1 MSSHDVTNLTL
12 PDESV
17 SAKELT
23 GIQAGE
29 LDGMTIMRYAPF
41 YRERSSGGVEQLLRR
56 LNLGLLQR
64 HRLTILQVHRV
75 ADIRTAKIQKETV
88 GLGQVIWIPVAVRKT
103 TSRFKD
109 IPERGRFIWN
119 QTLHREQYNRQGR
132 DRVFDIAKSILSC
145 EWRHLP
151 HRAVVLSDP
160 LATFLYSN
168 NVDLLAIHGL
178 TYDARFLIRR
188 AHKADI
194 PFVLINHFD
203 NSAFRETQV
212 REWLS
217 DAAGIGSVSARSMPD
232 HVQSRCVNL
241 SDAVD
246 TEYFTPEKARIVSA
260 LSRPMILLP
269 AIIKMGKGQQDLLQ
283 AARILAARN
292 LSFDVYFVGA
302 VESESLRRELGDYVL
317 THGLEDRVKFL
328 GELKQDEIRNQFAL
342 SSLVVLPTYNEGL
355 GRVLL
360 EAQAMQK
367 PVVAYDSGGVSET
380 FVPGE
385 TGFLVKTGDVESLAD
400 RIACLLLNEEQR
412 KRMGELGR
420 KFMQNKFSVSA
431 LIQRHEAFYLKAV
444 SGGKSASANDR
455 LQNRG
460 VRALR
465 QS

>member
-1 MSSHDVTNLTL
+1 MPFDDVTNLTMPEEGVL
-12 PDESV
+12 G
-17 SAKELT
+17 KEPT
-23 GIQAGE
+23 GTQAGK

-64 HRLTILQVHRV
+64 HRMTILQTHRV
-75 ADIRTAKIQKETV
+75 EDIRTAKIEKETV

-109 IPERGRFIWN
+109 IPKRGRFIWN
-119 QTLHREQYNRQGR
+119 QTLHREQYNGQRR
-132 DRVFDIAKSILSC
+132 DGIFDIATSILSYW
-145 EWRHLP
+145 WRHLP
-151 HRAVVLSDP
+151 HRAVVFSDP
-160 LATFLYSN
+160 LAAYLRSN

-178 TYDARFLIRR
+178 TYDARFLIRP
-188 AHKADI
+188 AHKAGI

-203 NSAFRETQV
+203 NSAFCETQV
-212 REWLS
+212 REWLPY
-217 DAAGIGSVSARSMPD
+217 AAGIGSVSARSMPE

-246 TEYFTPEKARIVSA
+246 TEYFTLEKARIMPA

-292 LSFDVYFVGA
+292 QTFDVCFAGA
-302 VESESLRRELGDYVL
+302 VESESLRQELGNFIL
-317 THGLEDRVKFL
+317 ANGLQDRVKFL
-328 GELKQDEIRNQFAL
+328 GELKQDELRNQFAL
-342 SSLVVLPTYNEGL
+342 SSIVVLPTYNEGL

-380 FVPGE
+380 FLPGE
-385 TGFLVKTGDVESLAD
+385 TGFLVKAGDIEALAD
-400 RIACLLLNEEQR
+400 RIAFLLLNEEQR
-412 KRMGELGR
+412 QRMGELGR

-431 LIQRHEAFYLKAV
+431 LIQRHEAFYLRAV
-444 SGGKSASANDR
+444 SGGNTIPTAEI
-455 LQNRG
+455 LQNG
-460 VRALR
+460 D
-465 QS
+465 